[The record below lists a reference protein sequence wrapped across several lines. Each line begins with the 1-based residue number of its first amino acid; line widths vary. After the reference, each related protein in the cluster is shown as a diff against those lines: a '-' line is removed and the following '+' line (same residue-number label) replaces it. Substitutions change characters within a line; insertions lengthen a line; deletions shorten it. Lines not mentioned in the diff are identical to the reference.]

1 MAHRID
7 KNEVKNVLN
16 DIFKFM
22 FKAIQTT
29 TLTAGQWCRVGLY
42 FIRVDMVN
50 SILKTLFV
58 YILFRVHTVAKYDKN
73 KTKLRPK
80 SGYTICCTL

>member
-1 MAHRID
+1 
-7 KNEVKNVLN
+7 
-16 DIFKFM
+16 M
-22 FKAIQTT
+22 FNGIHTT
-29 TLTAGQWCRVGLY
+29 TLTADQWGRVGLY
-42 FIRVDMVN
+42 FIRVDMAN

-80 SGYTICCTL
+80 RGYTICRTL